1 MVCKECGEEVD
12 GLVMVRKDGKSKKVC
27 EECADKARE
36 AGEIAEASE
45 AAVQGMMDFKG
56 RR

>member
-45 AAVQGMMDFKG
+45 SAVQGMMEFKG

>member
-1 MVCKECGEEVD
+1 MVCKGCGEEVD
-12 GLVMVRKDGKSKKVC
+12 GLVMVRMDGKSKKVC

-36 AGEIAEASE
+36 AGEIAEESE
-45 AAVQGMMDFKG
+45 RVVQGMMDFKG